1 MTFNASGA
9 ASALYEMD
17 DDALITSDLTLS
29 QAPGLGD
36 VTLNVGDRMQI
47 IGGGTVSVF
56 QGSDVTAAN
65 LDLAIS
71 SSNGTMIVDGGT
83 VTRGSGSGVL
93 QRGCDRL
100 WRREEKP
107 RQIVFVANGLFS
119 EATPELTQRVAD
131 HLVEW
136 MTSPL
141 VVMHRKTWLPD
152 LTQGPTI
159 ISPNRSNQNCC
170 VAASPL
176 LSES

>member
-1 MTFNASGA
+1 MFIFNGDVTFNASGA

-36 VTLNVGDRMQI
+36 VTLDVGDRMQI

-93 QRGCDRL
+93 
-100 WRREEKP
+100 
-107 RQIVFVANGLFS
+107 
-119 EATPELTQRVAD
+119 
-131 HLVEW
+131 
-136 MTSPL
+136 
-141 VVMHRKTWLPD
+141 
-152 LTQGPTI
+152 
-159 ISPNRSNQNCC
+159 
-170 VAASPL
+170 
-176 LSES
+176 